1 MEDQLRIL
9 RSSQDPRKLGES
21 QSSLRTK
28 MLEENPEDIPEMI
41 DDDMLDLG
49 EISFGKMVGYSCFCS
64 ITTLTIPQISCSKC
78 SRRVRVDSLVK
89 DYGEF
94 ISFINERSLSL
105 PRQSHLCAMPE
116 SSNRIS
122 KAS

>member
-64 ITTLTIPQISCSKC
+64 VTHTNYTTDFLFQVLQTGP
-78 SRRVRVDSLVK
+78 RR
-89 DYGEF
+89 
-94 ISFINERSLSL
+94 L
-105 PRQSHLCAMPE
+105 PCKGLW
-116 SSNRIS
+116 
-122 KAS
+122 